1 MGRHYEKEFKLMIV
15 ELLDSGQSVK
25 SVSEEYGL
33 NDSMIRRWRREY
45 NRNKEPFTGKGIPSL
60 TPEEKEIAKL
70 RKELKEVEMERDIL
84 KKAVSIFSKGDRKN
98 TNS

>member
-1 MGRHYEKEFKLMIV
+1 MGKHYEKEFKLMIV

-45 NRNKEPFTGKGIPSL
+45 NSNKESFTGKGIPSL
-60 TPEEKEIAKL
+60 SPEEKEITKL
-70 RKELKEVEMERDIL
+70 RKELKEVQMERDIL
-84 KKAVSIFSKGDRKN
+84 KKAVSIFSKGDRRN
-98 TNS
+98 TIL